1 MHKARLLTMGS
12 MLHKGSLE
20 LTHPAQP
27 KLYVSNSE
35 GFFFYKVSLLENII
49 CIKNKHTRSKTLSII
64 FEFSLFL
71 ILLSKA
77 CLVLFLNLPQN
88 ITSSGLLMLVF
99 QLKSSL
105 GVLWQTASTLTSLPM
120 EHSCQVHTLHWASFL

>member
-1 MHKARLLTMGS
+1 MANNGFHV
-12 MLHKGSLE
+12 
-20 LTHPAQP
+20 AQRISRTYSSCTTET
-27 KLYVSNSE
+27 LCVQQW
-35 GFFFYKVSLLENII
+35 GIFFFYKVSLLENVI
-49 CIKNKHTRSKTLSII
+49 CIRNKHTRSKTLSMI

-71 ILLSKA
+71 ILLSNA

-105 GVLWQTASTLTSLPM
+105 GVLWQTASTLTSLPT
-120 EHSCQVHTLHWASFL
+120 EDSCPIHTLHWASFL